1 MKKAKQNKSS
11 LTQSDFNTIINNMKT
26 VFPTREEMH
35 KIVRVEVDS
44 VEERLNQ
51 KINLLPT
58 KEEFFSRMDKLS
70 GEIKAM
76 RDEHDLHAGQHRQIN
91 DRFEVID
98 KNLGI
103 SSAN

>member
-1 MKKAKQNKSS
+1 
-11 LTQSDFNTIINNMKT
+11 MKT

-35 KIVRVEVDS
+35 KIVHLEIDGAKKELRDEI
-44 VEERLNQ
+44 R
-51 KINLLPT
+51 LLPT

-91 DRFEVID
+91 DRFDTID
-98 KNLGI
+98 KHIGI
-103 SSAN
+103 STIP